1 MVMMSLSVG
10 SCMASTDPTAP
21 LGWRAPNVAKSVT
34 AKPAVRLN
42 VQSIVC
48 PDKAECHAIINQRV
62 LSVNDYIAGH
72 RIQAIDQDG
81 VWLFKQGRRLRLTL
95 FPNVVIR

>member
-1 MVMMSLSVG
+1 M
-10 SCMASTDPTAP
+10 P
-21 LGWRAPNVAKSVT
+21 
-34 AKPAVRLN
+34 
-42 VQSIVC
+42 
-48 PDKAECHAIINQRV
+48 CHAIINQRV